1 MTPTQRPVP
10 HRLARG
16 HAARFVSAWL
26 LVLALLGAQGLG
38 LWHRLAHD
46 VHTAG
51 VGAAEASRTTLPFGH
66 AADDLPSCQA
76 FDHLALA
83 DLLVVAAAILA
94 AVATAFATDTTQVAG
109 IATACP
115 RHYRARAPPAA

>member
-1 MTPTQRPVP
+1 MTPTLRLTP

-16 HAARFVSAWL
+16 QAARFVSAWL

-46 VHTAG
+46 PHGAG
-51 VGAAEASRTTLPFGH
+51 IGAVEASRTTLPFGH

-83 DLLVVAAAILA
+83 DLLAVAAAILA
-94 AVATAFATDTTQVAG
+94 TAAIALATGAPQVAG

-115 RHYRARAPPAA
+115 RHYSARAPPAA

>member
-1 MTPTQRPVP
+1 MTPAQRLAP
-10 HRLARG
+10 HRLTRR
-16 HAARFVSAWL
+16 HAARAVLAWL

-46 VHTAG
+46 SHSAG
-51 VGAAEASRTTLPFGH
+51 LGAAEASRTTLPFGH

-83 DLLVVAAAILA
+83 DLL
-94 AVATAFATDTTQVAG
+94 AVATAVLATVATALATGVAQVAG

>member
-1 MTPTQRPVP
+1 MTPTQRFAP

-16 HAARFVSAWL
+16 AAARCVSAWL

-46 VHTAG
+46 PHAAG
-51 VGAAEASRTTLPFGH
+51 VGAVEPSRTALPFGH

-83 DLLVVAAAILA
+83 DLLVMATAVLA
-94 AVATAFATDTTQVAG
+94 TVATALAIGATRVAG
-109 IATACP
+109 IAKACP
-115 RHYRARAPPAA
+115 RHYRARAPPAS